1 MGTFTLASGLG
12 LLFCG
17 ITVMIVG
24 GAIGLYIINNHLPKD
39 KEGENDR

>member
-17 ITVMIVG
+17 LVVMFVG

-39 KEGENDR
+39 EDKDGR